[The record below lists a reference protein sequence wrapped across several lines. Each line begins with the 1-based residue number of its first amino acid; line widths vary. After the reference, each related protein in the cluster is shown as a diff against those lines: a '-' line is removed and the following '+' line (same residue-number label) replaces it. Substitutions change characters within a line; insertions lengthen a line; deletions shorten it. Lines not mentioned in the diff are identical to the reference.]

1 MSEMASVFAAS
12 AKACC
17 AGDQR
22 VHKCPRM
29 MPPLFPTSVR
39 VLSFAFAA
47 IGLFAPARP
56 TWSATLPTSGSAELK
71 VQLRRNDER
80 LLAAVH
86 RGDRQTWA
94 ELTTP
99 DFMYVEEGQVS
110 RRAQFLAELE
120 EDGLDA
126 LVIRN
131 YEVQLLGD
139 TAQVFHEDVVPQ
151 RPGVVSKKDAHLL
164 MTETWQRVDGKW
176 LLRIVHTDRVRVSPP
191 PIELPLAKLAE
202 FAGTYRSQNDTY
214 VIRRHGNRLEG
225 TRAGKTTLELEVE
238 AADVLFVPDDVY
250 LRKVF
255 QRDAQGRITGFID
268 RRESTD
274 RLWTRIG
281 S

>member
-1 MSEMASVFAAS
+1 
-12 AKACC
+12 
-17 AGDQR
+17 
-22 VHKCPRM
+22 
-29 MPPLFPTSVR
+29 MPILFPKPVR

-56 TWSATLPTSGSAELK
+56 TWSATLPTSGSPGLK
-71 VQLRRNDER
+71 AQLRRNDER
-80 LLAAVH
+80 LLTAVH

-94 ELTTP
+94 ELTTL

-110 RRAQFLAELE
+110 RREPFLAELE

-126 LVIRN
+126 LVITN

-151 RPGVVSKKDAHLL
+151 RPGVVSTKSARLL

-176 LLRIVHTDRVRVSPP
+176 LLRIVHTDRIRVPP
-191 PIELPLAKLAE
+191 PPVELSSAKLDE
-202 FAGTYRSQNDTY
+202 LAGTYRSQSDTY
-214 VIRRHGNRLEG
+214 VIRRHDNRLVG
-225 TRAGKTTLELEVE
+225 AKAGKSTIDLKVE

-255 QRDAQGRITGFID
+255 QRDAHGRITGFID
-268 RRESTD
+268 RRENTD
-274 RLWTRIG
+274 RLWTRTG
-281 S
+281 P